1 MCTSTLQCSTN
12 KKVIMHADLIF
23 CRSSLQTLLPALI
36 CSSVVVNSGDDVFI
50 ASDTHDHW

>member
-23 CRSSLQTLLPALI
+23 CRSSLQTLLPAPI